1 MRYLLTLSSFVAAVL
16 AAARTSPPAGAL
28 TVGPGGK
35 YSTISA
41 AVKALSTTATG
52 QQTIFIYSGTYKEQV
67 TIPSLKGKL
76 YVMGYT
82 QDTSSY
88 NNNVVNIV
96 HSSSLL
102 SGAANDE
109 ETGTVINLSANT
121 AFYNI
126 NIKNT
131 YGKGSQAIA
140 LAAYNTQ
147 QGYYGVGLY
156 GYQDT
161 LLTQI
166 GNQVYA
172 KCYIEGAIDWIFGQH
187 SVAWFDGSTIAASAP
202 YGCITANGRPSSSD
216 ASFYVLNKCKITTSN
231 GSTAGPGTVYL
242 GRPWSP
248 YARVAV
254 QSSSLSNVI
263 NPAGW
268 SVWSPSTPNTASI
281 LFEEHANYGA
291 GTSGTR
297 ASFSNNYSTPY
308 TIGGLL
314 GSNYKTWVDTNYLS

>member
-1 MRYLLTLSSFVAAVL
+1 MRYLLTLSTFVAAVL
-16 AAARTSPPAGAL
+16 AAARTSAPSGAL
-28 TVGPGGK
+28 TVGSGGK
-35 YSTISA
+35 YSTFQQ
-41 AVKALSTTATG
+41 AVNALSKTTTSP
-52 QQTIFIYSGTYKEQV
+52 QSIFIYSGTYKEQV
-67 TIPSLKGKL
+67 TIPALKGKL
-76 YVMGYT
+76 TVYGYT
-82 QDTSSY
+82 KDTSSY
-88 NNNVVNIV
+88 NDNVVNIE

-140 LAAYNTQ
+140 LAAYNNE

-172 KCYIEGAIDWIFGQH
+172 KCYIEGAVDWIFGQH
-187 SVAWFDGSTIAASAP
+187 SVAWFDGSTIAATAP
-202 YGCITANGRPSSSD
+202 NGCITANGRATSSD
-216 ASFYVLNKCKITTSN
+216 PSFYVINKCTITTSS
-231 GSTAGPGTVYL
+231 GSTAGAQSVYL
-242 GRPWSP
+242 GRPWTE

-254 QSSSLSNVI
+254 QASTLSNVI

-268 SVWSPSTPNTASI
+268 SVWSASTPNTGDV
-281 LFEEHANYGA
+281 LFEEHGNSGA
-291 GTSGTR
+291 GASGTR
-297 ASFSNNYSTPY
+297 ASFAHSYSTPY
-308 TIGGLL
+308 TIGELL
-314 GSNYKTWVDTNYLS
+314 GSNYKTWVDTSYLS